1 MTLAPPFFKYGNIDL
16 LGMKKIMFNDKYGL
30 TDAVLR
36 GTKTQTRR
44 LPSPRLIEQYNSLLE
59 EYKLASK
66 NVGVPCSVVS
76 VEDFLLERAPYKVGE
91 VVAVAQNYKDA
102 GVGFEDLAKDPD
114 ILSIK
119 SKVKGYSNKMYVK
132 PKLMPHQVKITNVRV
147 QRLQDITDEECM
159 LEGIRE
165 VEVSNNWGNSATHT
179 EYTIT
184 YYNAKG
190 LVKQLRAR
198 TPREAYALLI
208 DKISGKGT
216 WESNPWVWAYDFE
229 LLR

>member
-1 MTLAPPFFKYGNIDL
+1 
-16 LGMKKIMFNDKYGL
+16 MKKIMFSDKYRL
-30 TDAVLR
+30 TDAVLK

-44 LPSPRLIEQYNSLLE
+44 FPSPRLIEQYNSLLE
-59 EYKLASK
+59 EYEMASK

-102 GVGFEDLAKDPD
+102 GVGFEDLAKDAD

-119 SKVKGYSNKMYVK
+119 SKVKGFSNKMYVK
-132 PKLMPHQVKITNVRV
+132 AKLMPHQVKITNVRV
-147 QRLQDITDEECM
+147 QRLQDITEEECM

-179 EYTIT
+179 EYNVPYYDKRGNQQLIRGLKSQET
-184 YYNAKG
+184 YSY
-190 LVKQLRAR
+190 
-198 TPREAYALLI
+198 LI
-208 DKISGKGT
+208 DKISGIGT
-216 WESNPWVWAYDFE
+216 WDSNSWVWAYEFE
-229 LLR
+229 LVK

>member
-1 MTLAPPFFKYGNIDL
+1 
-16 LGMKKIMFNDKYGL
+16 MKKIMFNDKYRL
-30 TDAVLR
+30 TDAVLN

-44 LPSPRLIEQYNSLLE
+44 FPSPRLIEQYNSLLE
-59 EYKLASK
+59 EYELASK

-102 GVGFEDLAKDPD
+102 GVGFEDLAKDAD

-119 SKVKGYSNKMYVK
+119 SKVKGFSNKMYVK
-132 PKLMPHQVKITNVRV
+132 AKLMPHQVKITNVRV
-147 QRLQDITDEECM
+147 QRLQDITEEECM

-179 EYTIT
+179 EYIIT

-190 LVKQLRAR
+190 LEKQLRAR
-198 TPREAYALLI
+198 TPRETYALLI
-208 DKISGKGT
+208 DKISGKDT
-216 WESNPWVWAYDFE
+216 WARNPYVFVYEFE
-229 LLR
+229 LL